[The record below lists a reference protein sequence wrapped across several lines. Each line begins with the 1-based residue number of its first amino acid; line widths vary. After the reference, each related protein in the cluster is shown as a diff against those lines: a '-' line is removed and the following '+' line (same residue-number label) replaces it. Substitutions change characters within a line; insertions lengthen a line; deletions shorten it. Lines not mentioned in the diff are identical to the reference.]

1 MMLNAGI
8 EFKRI
13 RVRNIVGA
21 IPLIEKRS
29 PILIGNGIFHITG
42 KITLTGQLPVG
53 TPARVRFINEKQTEG
68 QVPRNASFL
77 VNTLRNGRIRELNVD
92 FTISLDAANGRSLF
106 FQGELRERGRRTL
119 RVPCRFDGHIDQ
131 IG

>member
-1 MMLNAGI
+1 MMLIGS

-13 RVRNIVGA
+13 RVSNIIGA
-21 IPLIEKRS
+21 IPLEEKRS
-29 PILIGNGIFHITG
+29 PMIIGNGVFQITG

-53 TPARVRFINEKQTEG
+53 SAARVRFITEKQTEN
-68 QVPRNASFL
+68 QVPINASFL

-106 FQGELRERGRRTL
+106 FQGEIRERRRTSP
-119 RVPCRFDGHIDQ
+119 VPCRFDGHIDQ